1 MGMNTSKKE
10 KVARLLAI
18 ASVLTAFMFLTS
30 CSSLWSTAGAGV
42 GAGIGALVS
51 PVGAAVGAVGGAL
64 GGSLVEEEDRSEAA
78 EQLNREVVESLIAA
92 SSDEA
97 KKHALDIVAD
107 SSASVL
113 DEVKSFIASLA
124 KWLAGLSVV
133 YFVGKILLN
142 RRQEEA
148 LVERVKNLVGNDDDK
163 R

>member
-1 MGMNTSKKE
+1 MNTSKKE
-10 KVARLLAI
+10 KVARLLAM
-18 ASVLTAFMFLTS
+18 ASALTAFILLSSS

-42 GAGIGALVS
+42 GAGVGAFVS
-51 PVGAAVGAVGGAL
+51 PAGAVVGAVGGAVA
-64 GGSLVEEEDRSEAA
+64 GNLVEEEDRSEAA

-92 SSDEA
+92 SSDET

-113 DEVKSFIASLA
+113 DEVKSFITSLV

-133 YFVGKILLN
+133 YFAGKILLN

-148 LVERVKNLVGNDDDK
+148 IVERVKNLVGNDDE